1 MIWYTQI
8 CTYKFMVTITK
19 HKTAKQVERHI
30 KGIANHRRI
39 EILFTVADSPEIT
52 LEEIADRLHCNIK
65 TTSEHTRRLVQAGL
79 VNKKYRGQSVLHTL
93 TPYGKIF
100 HRFIKTFSYSQE
112 Y

>member
-1 MIWYTQI
+1 MNKPSKTPKQI
-8 CTYKFMVTITK
+8 
-19 HKTAKQVERHI
+19 ERHI

-39 EILFTVADSPEIT
+39 EILFVVAGNSEIT
-52 LEEIADRLHCNIK
+52 LEEIADKLSCNIK

-79 VNKKYRGQSVLHTL
+79 VNKKYRGQAVMHTL

-100 HRFIKTFSYSQE
+100 HKFIKVFSYSQE